1 MKQYLTLKLA
11 QLDYLQNLQ
20 LNKLS
25 YLVENSVSKSQNN
38 SFYWKNKYK
47 QIAQGNLD
55 NYALNKKIEQK
66 LSLMSQKQSVPKP
79 IVEDKDLSNIKN
91 GNNNESDKLRRKY
104 YSKFFRDDFGLGDK
118 YLEEDVNNEID
129 KSLKNDISHK
139 KPKIKK
145 NKRIPKVQNIITKR
159 LKSKMKPEDFEPIT
173 YEEINKNE

>member
-1 MKQYLTLKLA
+1 MKQDLTLKLA

-25 YLVENSVSKSQNN
+25 YLLENSVSKSQNN
-38 SFYWKNKYK
+38 SFYGKNKYK

-55 NYALNKKIEQK
+55 NYALNKKIEQM
-66 LSLMSQKQSVPKP
+66 LSLIQKQSVPKP
-79 IVEDKDLSNIKN
+79 IVEDKDLSNINN

-104 YSKFFRDDFGLGDK
+104 YSKFFRDDFGLGDN
-118 YLEEDVNNEID
+118 YIEEDVSNEID
-129 KSLKNDISHK
+129 IPLKNDISHN

-159 LKSKMKPEDFEPIT
+159 LKSKMKTEDFEPIT
-173 YEEINKNE
+173 YEKINKNE